1 MKAYIDHVS
10 LNVSNLAK
18 SKPFYDSLL
27 TCLGFKSHAGDG
39 WTNDK
44 SGVWINQADDEHR
57 DVVHDRKNIGVT
69 HFAFRLETRAEVD
82 EFYEQFLLP
91 NKVVV
96 LYGGPKEYP
105 QYTEGYYAVFFED
118 PDGFKLE
125 GVYLP

>member
-1 MKAYIDHVS
+1 MNVYVDHVS
-10 LNVSNLAK
+10 LNVSDLAK

-27 TCLGFKSHAGDG
+27 TYLGFKPHAGDG

-44 SGVWINQADDEHR
+44 NGVWINQADEQHSG
-57 DVVHDRKNIGVT
+57 VTYDRKNIGIT
-69 HFAFRLETRAEVD
+69 HLAFRLETREAVD
-82 EFYEQFLLP
+82 ELYERFLLP
-91 NKVVV
+91 HSVTV
-96 LYGGPKEYP
+96 LYGGPREYP